1 MATLVSVGLLGLIV
15 ALWPAEPAAATP
27 RTTHESALPDY
38 DETGRDLVAPL
49 PRERRRSIWM

>member
-1 MATLVSVGLLGLIV
+1 VALATLVSIGLLGLIV

-38 DETGRDLVAPL
+38 DETGAT
-49 PRERRRSIWM
+49 